1 MDLND
6 CIFSTKFRELAP
18 KKDHVEQLLF
28 GLQQHYSETHRTYHN
43 GEHIEDGL
51 KRYFTLFD
59 TIEPQ
64 VFYAWAYHDA
74 VYDPL
79 AKDNEER
86 SAHILYDDVT
96 KLGLTPLQREW
107 AVDMVLGTKL
117 NSAQSTVIN
126 DMDLSVFG
134 GDVGDYVRYVKAIR
148 AEYPCISDKI
158 FNAGRLHVL
167 QILQQRKP
175 FFHSHEFYNA
185 YEIQAGLNMAS
196 EIRALSEAVKQ

>member
-6 CIFSTKFRELAP
+6 CLFSTKFRQLAP
-18 KKDHVEQLLF
+18 KKDLVEQYLF
-28 GLQQHYSETHRTYHN
+28 GLQKRYTEPHRTYHN
-43 GEHIEDGL
+43 GQHIEDGL
-51 KRYFTLFD
+51 KRYFDLFD
-59 TIEPQ
+59 TMEPHA
-64 VFYAWAYHDA
+64 FYAWAYHDA

-86 SAHILYDDVT
+86 SAHLLYDEVT
-96 KLGLTPLQREW
+96 KLGLTALQREW
-107 AVDMVLGTKL
+107 AVDMVLATKL
-117 NSAQSTVIN
+117 NSAHSTVVN

-134 GDVGDYVRYVKAIR
+134 GDIPVYLKYVKEIR
-148 AEYPCISDKI
+148 AEYAAIPDKT

-175 FFHSHEFYNA
+175 FFHTSEFYAA